1 MCLVQPDKVCN
12 VLGDRLMY
20 RAIEG
25 STCTSTFTKITIW
38 GTGFQEDTDK
48 KEVYKLMVVSLL
60 NLGVML
66 KHVMSKLGYW
76 LV

>member
-1 MCLVQPDKVCN
+1 
-12 VLGDRLMY
+12 MY

-48 KEVYKLMVVSLL
+48 KRSLQINGCKFTKPWSHVKTCHVKIGLLVGMSYFYMQYCVVP
-60 NLGVML
+60 
-66 KHVMSKLGYW
+66 
-76 LV
+76 